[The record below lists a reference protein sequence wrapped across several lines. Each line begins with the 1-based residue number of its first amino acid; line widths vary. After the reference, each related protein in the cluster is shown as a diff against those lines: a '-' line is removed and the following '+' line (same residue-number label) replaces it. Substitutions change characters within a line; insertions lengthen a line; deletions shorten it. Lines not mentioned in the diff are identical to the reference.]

1 MERFL
6 ILQRLSVDISSV
18 SYADDEN
25 DQTSILYVIN
35 DSIITDP
42 NSIGMIRSDKLLASH
57 RHRIIG
63 QALHGF
69 DDSGDPLAVN
79 RSSVLL
85 RRARNLNAE

>member
-1 MERFL
+1 MERFP
-6 ILQRLSVDISSV
+6 ILPRLSVDISSV

-57 RHRIIG
+57 RHRIIS

-79 RSSVLL
+79 RS
-85 RRARNLNAE
+85 